1 MIKKIDKFN
10 RITVPKDMQKLL
22 GIKVGQSVN
31 IEYDN
36 DKIIIYPYLKETIR
50 SFMTNEHKL
59 YTDKLNEATE
69 ENNEKEIYLYMGAK
83 IELEKC
89 LNKYDELY

>member
-1 MIKKIDKFN
+1 MIRKIDKFN
-10 RITVPKDMQKLL
+10 RIAVPKDMQKLL
-22 GIKVGQSVN
+22 GVKVGQPVDMQF
-31 IEYDN
+31 DN

-50 SFMTNEHKL
+50 SFMVNEHKL
-59 YTDKLNEATE
+59 YTDKLNDATK
-69 ENNEKEIYLYMGAK
+69 ENRENEIYLYMGAK

>member
-1 MIKKIDKFN
+1 MLRKIDKFN
-10 RITVPKDMQKLL
+10 RIAVPKDMQKLL
-22 GIKVGQSVN
+22 GVKVGQPVDMQF
-31 IEYDN
+31 DN

-50 SFMTNEHKL
+50 SFMVNEHKL
-59 YTDKLNEATE
+59 YTDKLNVATK
-69 ENNEKEIYLYMGAK
+69 ENKENEIYLYMGAK